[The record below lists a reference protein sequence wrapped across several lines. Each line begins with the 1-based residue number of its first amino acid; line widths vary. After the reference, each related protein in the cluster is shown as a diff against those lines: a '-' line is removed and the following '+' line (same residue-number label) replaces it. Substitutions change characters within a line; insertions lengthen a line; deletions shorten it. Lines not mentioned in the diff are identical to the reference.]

1 MKVTEIVV
9 SAGRTFNHPH
19 EQFSNLRPEVTLKA
33 SLDEGDNPDECVK
46 ALQARAEQIIED
58 HKTHMLASLKQL
70 YRLRLIERERASLEE
85 SIRTSQ
91 RRLEHLR
98 ERAAGDPPAVQDT
111 GEFLPAMPIKPPEY
125 APL

>member
-33 SLDEGDNPDECVK
+33 SLDEADNPDECVK

-58 HKTHMLASLKQL
+58 HKTHMLASLQQL
-70 YRLRLIERERASLEE
+70 YRLRLIERERASLKKV
-85 SIRTSQ
+85 SAHRSAALSTCASAPRAI
-91 RRLEHLR
+91 LR
-98 ERAAGDPPAVQDT
+98 PCKTRAN
-111 GEFLPAMPIKPPEY
+111 FYPAMPLKPPES